1 MADWVLRCCDSG
13 WLRLYSMALEV
24 RLYIDAIIPPSKLCL
39 GRSHSLS
46 LENAC
51 VCVGACL
58 SHKHLYTTHARKC
71 LPLPLLLPLHPSLSL
86 SLSLCPTQAHTLSNT
101 NISIL
106 EVARVSPANEW
117 AWALQR
123 SPAEDFS
130 NSRKTAAEAKNY
142 VEIYSSVF
150 WQNGFWTCSS
160 NDVTPIKEP
169 IKS

>member
-71 LPLPLLLPLHPSLSL
+71 LPLPLLLPLSLSL
-86 SLSLCPTQAHTLSNT
+86 SLPYPSAHTLKHQHKHTRGSESESSEWVGLSVATITSRRLFEQSENCSRSKKLRWNLFFSFLT
-101 NISIL
+101 KRIL
-106 EVARVSPANEW
+106 DLFVEW
-117 AWALQR
+117 CDSHQGT
-123 SPAEDFS
+123 D
-130 NSRKTAAEAKNY
+130 
-142 VEIYSSVF
+142 
-150 WQNGFWTCSS
+150 
-160 NDVTPIKEP
+160 
-169 IKS
+169 